1 MDQEQGAI
9 LAVAIMA
16 ALCDGQQDEAERRAV
31 LALSLGGQEEIDT
44 ALQAVQSGTLR
55 LDDVVRFIQSP
66 AGRRLAYEA
75 AAAVCTADA
84 SCNVAELAFLESLR
98 GALGLGNEAAAIR
111 GEAAAVA
118 AAPLDSVAAD
128 AGNATPGGA
137 PADAPA
143 AAGAAADE
151 AQLNRLI
158 RDTSILTGAL
168 ELLPQSLA
176 TLAVLPL
183 QMRLV
188 FRIGRAYGFELGRE
202 HIRDFIATLGVGLTA
217 QYLDGF
223 ARRLLGGLLGG
234 IGRQTA
240 SSGIAFVT
248 TYAIGEAAR
257 RYYAGGRKL
266 EAVQL
271 RAIYQSMLADARAVA
286 GQAQD
291 EIQRRAAALRSGS
304 LADLLRSA

>member
-31 LALSLGGQEEIDT
+31 LTLSLGGQGEYDT
-44 ALQAVQSGTLR
+44 ALQAVQAGTLR

-66 AGRRLAYEA
+66 QGRRVAYEA
-75 AAAVCTADA
+75 AAAVCSADGA
-84 SCNVAELAFLESLR
+84 CNVAELAFLEALR
-98 GALGLGNEAAAIR
+98 GALGLGTESAAIR

-118 AAPLDSVAAD
+118 ALPLD
-128 AGNATPGGA
+128 T
-137 PADAPA
+137 PA
-143 AAGAAADE
+143 AESGANDAE
-151 AQLNRLI
+151 ISRLI
-158 RDTSILTGAL
+158 RDTSILNGAL
-168 ELLPQSLA
+168 ELLPQAMASLA
-176 TLAVLPL
+176 VVPL

-188 FRIGRAYGFELGRE
+188 YRIARAYGYEPGRE
-202 HIRDFIATLGVGLTA
+202 HIRDFIATLGVGITA
-217 QYLDGF
+217 QYLEGF
-223 ARRLLGGLLGG
+223 ARRLLGGVLGG
-234 IGRQTA
+234 LGRRTA
-240 SSGIAFVT
+240 SSGMAFVS

-271 RAIYQSMLADARAVA
+271 REIYQSMLADARAAA
-286 GQAQD
+286 GRAQD
-291 EIQRRAAALRSGS
+291 EIQRRAGALRAGS